1 MKHASAHKSTVAIP
15 AMILLCAGVL
25 AEPAPAAASAYAYVG
40 NQVSGTVSVIDTS
53 SDAVVRTLPDH
64 GKIGRKIQAVV
75 AARDQRHIFVV
86 DAHGNDLVDIDT
98 ASGKIVK
105 RIPVGRAPEGAS
117 LSPSGKTIAVCVEQD
132 NQVVLV
138 DVATAAVT
146 HVIRTQGKNPEH
158 CVFSRDEKWLMTGN
172 ENSDDA
178 DIIDLAKDRS
188 VGLVH
193 TTGRSRGVAWLP
205 GDRIAYVAEESSNGV
220 DIIDVPGRRVRTLIP
235 TGLRA
240 ADTIATQDG
249 KMVFVSN
256 GGAGTISA
264 IDTATEK
271 VIATIPVGMR
281 PWNMALT
288 HDGKKLYVA
297 NGHTNNVS
305 VIDTAK
311 FTVIKTI
318 PVGRLPWGV
327 DIP

>member
-1 MKHASAHKSTVAIP
+1 
-15 AMILLCAGVL
+15 MILLCAGAL
-25 AEPAPAAASAYAYVG
+25 AAPTPAAAYAYVG

-53 SDAVVRTLPDH
+53 TDEVVRTLPDH
-64 GKIGRKIQAVV
+64 GKIGKKIQAVV
-75 AARDQRHIFVV
+75 AARDEKHVFVV
-86 DAHGNDLVDIDT
+86 DADGNDLVEIDT

-105 RIPVGRAPEGAS
+105 HIPVGRAPEGAS
-117 LSPSGKTIAVCVEQD
+117 LSPSGKTIAVCVEED

-138 DVATAAVT
+138 DVATAAAT
-146 HVIRTQGKNPEH
+146 HVIPTQGRNPEH

-205 GDRIAYVAEESSNGV
+205 GDRIAYVAEENSNGV
-220 DIIDVPGRRVRTLIP
+220 NVVDVPGRRVLRLIP
-235 TGLRA
+235 TGLRS
-240 ADTIATQDG
+240 ADVIATQDG
-249 KMVFVSN
+249 KRVFVSN

-271 VIATIPVGMR
+271 VIATIPVGKR

-297 NGHTNNVS
+297 NGHTGDVS

-311 FTVIKTI
+311 LAVIKTI
-318 PVGRLPWGV
+318 PVGKLPWGV

>member
-1 MKHASAHKSTVAIP
+1 MNRRISANLTVTLP
-15 AMILLCAGVL
+15 GMILLCAAAL
-25 AEPAPAAASAYAYVG
+25 AAPAPAAAYAYVG

-53 SDAVVRTLPDH
+53 TDEVVRTLPDH
-64 GKIGRKIQAVV
+64 GKIGKKIQAVV
-75 AARDQRHIFVV
+75 AARDEKHIFVV
-86 DAHGNDLVDIDT
+86 DADGNDLVEIDT

-105 RIPVGRAPEGAS
+105 HIPVGRAPEGAS
-117 LSPSGKTIAVCVEQD
+117 LSPSGKTIAVCVEED

-138 DVATAAVT
+138 DVATATAT
-146 HVIRTQGKNPEH
+146 HVIPTQGRNPEH

-205 GDRIAYVAEESSNGV
+205 GDRIAYVAEENSNGV
-220 DIIDVPGRRVRTLIP
+220 NIVDVPGRRVLRLIP
-235 TGLRA
+235 TGLRS
-240 ADTIATQDG
+240 ADVIATRDG
-249 KMVFVSN
+249 KTVFVSN

-271 VIATIPVGMR
+271 VIATIAVGKR

-297 NGHTNNVS
+297 NGHTGDVS

-311 FTVIKTI
+311 LAVIKTI
-318 PVGRLPWGV
+318 PVGKLPWGV
-327 DIP
+327 NIP

>member
-1 MKHASAHKSTVAIP
+1 MNRRISANLTVTLP
-15 AMILLCAGVL
+15 GMILLCAAAL
-25 AEPAPAAASAYAYVG
+25 AAPAPAAAYAYVG

-53 SDAVVRTLPDH
+53 TDEVVRTLPDH
-64 GKIGRKIQAVV
+64 GKIGKKIQAVV
-75 AARDQRHIFVV
+75 AARDEKHIFVV
-86 DAHGNDLVDIDT
+86 DADGNDLVEIDT

-105 RIPVGRAPEGAS
+105 HIPVGRAPEGAS
-117 LSPSGKTIAVCVEQD
+117 LSPSGKTIAVCVEED

-138 DVATAAVT
+138 DVATATAT
-146 HVIRTQGKNPEH
+146 HVIPTQGKNPEH

-205 GDRIAYVAEESSNGV
+205 GDRVAYVAEENSNGV
-220 DIIDVPGRRVRTLIP
+220 NIVDVPGRRVLRLIP
-235 TGLRA
+235 TGLRS
-240 ADTIATQDG
+240 ADVIATRDG
-249 KMVFVSN
+249 KTVFVSN

-271 VIATIPVGMR
+271 VIATIAVGKR

-297 NGHTNNVS
+297 NGHTGDVS

-311 FTVIKTI
+311 LAVIKTI
-318 PVGRLPWGV
+318 PVGKLPWGV
-327 DIP
+327 NIP